1 LFKYT
6 DMTLTCNQCGKE
18 FIFSED
24 EQEFYKTK
32 GFTPPHRC
40 KDCRSTRRQMLTAT
54 CSKCGNPFVEG
65 APIYCAA
72 CQVNAQ
78 LDFEIK
84 AQNLQSIIDET
95 SGKLAALESEKAH
108 TMELLQQKELQVLD
122 LEQRLK
128 TAYTEIEKA
137 SRLNANLEWLGP
149 ALNSLNEKVSA
160 LENNQ
165 NNLVEALVQ
174 IVESK
179 EEPKKVTGLADV
191 VRGLFRNNH
200 RYPAQTG

>member
-1 LFKYT
+1 MIKYA
-6 DMTLTCNQCGKE
+6 DLALMCNQCGKE

-40 KDCRSTRRQMLTAT
+40 KDCRSTRRQTQT
-54 CSKCGNPFVEG
+54 TSCSKCGNPFVEG

-72 CQVNAQ
+72 CQVNTQ

-84 AQNLQSIIDET
+84 AQGLQSTINEATAKIT
-95 SGKLAALESEKAH
+95 ALESEKVQ
-108 TMELLQQKELQVLD
+108 TLDLLQQKERQVLD

-128 TAYTEIEKA
+128 FASTEIEKA
-137 SRLNANLEWLGP
+137 SRLNANLDWLGP
-149 ALNSLNEKVSA
+149 ALTSLNEKVSS

-174 IVESK
+174 IIENK
-179 EEPKKVTGLADV
+179 EEPQKVTGLLDAI
-191 VRGLFRNNH
+191 RGLFRNNH
-200 RYPAQTG
+200 RYPAQTT

>member
-1 LFKYT
+1 LFKYS

-18 FIFSED
+18 FIFFED

-40 KDCRSTRRQMLTAT
+40 KDCRSTRRQTHVAA
-54 CSKCGNPFVEG
+54 CSKCGNSFVEG

-72 CQVNAQ
+72 CQVNSQ

-84 AQNLQSIIDET
+84 AQALQSVIEET
-95 SGKLAALESEKAH
+95 ANKLTGTESEKAR
-108 TMELLQQKELQVLD
+108 TMDLLQQKELQVRD
-122 LEQRLK
+122 LEQRL
-128 TAYTEIEKA
+128 TAANVEIEKA
-137 SRLNANLEWLGP
+137 SRMNANLDWLGP
-149 ALNSLNEKVSA
+149 ALTSLNEKVSA

-174 IVESK
+174 IIESK
-179 EEPKKVTGLADV
+179 EEPQKVTGLVDTI
-191 VRGLFRNNH
+191 RGLFRNNH
-200 RYPAQTG
+200 RYPAQTT

>member
-1 LFKYT
+1 MLKYS
-6 DMTLTCNQCGKE
+6 DMNLTCTQCGKE

-40 KDCRSTRRQMLTAT
+40 KDCRSNRRPSHSAT
-54 CSKCGNPFVEG
+54 CSKCGNPFVDD

-72 CQVNAQ
+72 CQVNTQ

-84 AQNLQSIIDET
+84 AQTLQGTISELKTRVIAAET
-95 SGKLAALESEKAH
+95 EKSQVK
-108 TMELLQQKELQVLD
+108 ELLQQKELQIAS

-128 TAYTEIEKA
+128 NTADDLEKT
-137 SRLNANLEWLGP
+137 SQLQSSLDWLEP
-149 ALNSLNEKVSA
+149 ALTSLKDKVTA

-179 EEPKKVTGLADV
+179 EEPHKVNGLLEV
-191 VRGLFRNNH
+191 IRGIFRPN
-200 RYPAQTG
+200 RSPIRTS